1 MRNTLLVAGLAVISA
16 SVCGMHKASIS
27 STSTISK
34 ENGYGSIWISE
45 RSDIY
50 RLGESN
56 SSQKKK
62 ETANFVQNVVENVV
76 PNKNKVNGVEN
87 VIPTNQSEL
96 RRFSSEKFVALQRTE
111 SFQSLRKFSS
121 LTSLK
126 NSKIYKFFSD
136 VIFRSAKS
144 VTGKD

>member
-1 MRNTLLVAGLAVISA
+1 MRNTLLVAGLSVISA
-16 SVCGMHKASIS
+16 SVCGMHKVSMS
-27 STSTISK
+27 STSTIRKANYDS
-34 ENGYGSIWISE
+34 SSWRSE
-45 RSDIY
+45 FSEIY
-50 RLGESN
+50 IEKSN
-56 SSQKKK
+56 LSQKK
-62 ETANFVQNVVENVV
+62 EEIVNLVENVV

-96 RRFSSEKFVALQRTE
+96 RRVSSEIAVALQRTE